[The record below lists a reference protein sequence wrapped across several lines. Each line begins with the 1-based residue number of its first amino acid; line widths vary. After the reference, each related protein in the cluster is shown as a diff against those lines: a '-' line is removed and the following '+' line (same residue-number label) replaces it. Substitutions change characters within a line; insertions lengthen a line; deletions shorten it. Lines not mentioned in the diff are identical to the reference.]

1 MINGKNV
8 YNKPIYYD
16 LKRQEEIRKS
26 ATGQGE
32 DQATR
37 CFLDYNYI
45 KNHYKIIAVDFELAK
60 SIRY

>member
-16 LKRQEEIRKS
+16 LKRQEEIRKL

-32 DQATR
+32 DYATR
-37 CFLDYNYI
+37 CFLDI
-45 KNHYKIIAVDFELAK
+45 ITLKIIIK
-60 SIRY
+60 

>member
-16 LKRQEEIRKS
+16 LKRQEEIRKL

-32 DQATR
+32 DYATK